1 MPRIVRIGLVLIIAF
16 IPGYAFSQPILTG
29 PDTLSF
35 VLVAF
40 SDVQGDSFTAETA
53 RYSYTQRHALN
64 DFIHP
69 LTSAGYYATLQPQD
83 PASTPRAPNHEPVF
97 GSLIDYFSEMSAG
110 KYHLQTQI
118 LNPMDEHG
126 YPLWVQMGNPK
137 RHYAHLSFAQF
148 IEDAVRAGARMGLVI
163 TPSRHHKICWI
174 YAGNRWNSIPPQCDA
189 IGGSMMR
196 VHERWMYPYD
206 CEHTNAPLT
215 PVGMYCHEYAHL
227 LGSEHHRTGAVSLWD
242 LMGNGQKNASSGT
255 FGNLPAP
262 LDPWRRH
269 LWGWLNFR
277 RVRGDS
283 LSWTE
288 EEIASQP
295 VILWEITPT
304 LRFILDYRNFST
316 GFARSAPGGLLHSH
330 PGLLLWHIAGPGT
343 GERDVDLVEADTT
356 EGEMNATGDLFRAGG
371 TFVRQFSDKE
381 GHACMLKVTCHDS
394 SDPSPLFTF
403 ICRP

>member
-1 MPRIVRIGLVLIIAF
+1 MPRIARIGFVLIIAI
-16 IPGYAFSQPILTG
+16 IPGFAFSQTVLAG

-40 SDVQGDSFTAETA
+40 SDVQGDSFSTESA
-53 RYSYTQRHALN
+53 RHSFAQRHALD

-69 LTSAGYYATLQPQD
+69 LNSAGYYATPQPLD
-83 PASTPRAPNHEPVF
+83 PASSPRAPNHEPVF
-97 GSLIDYFSEMSAG
+97 GSLIDYFTEMSAG
-110 KYHLQTQI
+110 KYHLQTKI
-118 LNPMDEHG
+118 LNPADEQG
-126 YPLWVQMGNPK
+126 FPVWVRLANPK
-137 RHYAHLSFAQF
+137 RHYAHKSFAQF
-148 IEDAVRAGARMGLVI
+148 IADATQAGARMGLVI

-215 PVGMYCHEYAHL
+215 PIGMYCHEYAHL
-227 LGSEHHRTGAVSLWD
+227 LGAEHHRTGAVSLWD
-242 LMGNGQKNASSGT
+242 LMGNGQKNACSGT

-277 RVRGDS
+277 RVTGDS

-288 EEIASQP
+288 EEITSQSA
-295 VILWEITPT
+295 ILWEISPT
-304 LRFILDYRNFST
+304 LRFILDYRDFST
-316 GFARSAPGGLLHSH
+316 GFARSAPGGLLHNS
-330 PGLLLWHIAGPGT
+330 PGLLLWHMHGHGAAE
-343 GERDVDLVEADTT
+343 GEIDLVEADST
-356 EGEMNATGDLFRAGG
+356 EGEMNAAGDIFRAGS
-371 TFVRQFSDKE
+371 TFFGQFSDKE
-381 GHACMLKVTCHDS
+381 GFAFMLKVTCHGAS
-394 SDPSPLFTF
+394 TVSPLFTL